1 MSDNE
6 EKHIERFVFDQTEV
20 EVNHTDQVVKTT
32 LPDGKELLSSP
43 QDTPTYEKMAEEL
56 GYETT
61 WDMCRERDLLHAFLA
76 ACLHMPY
83 SPSLWDTAHGTDND
97 QEVHQMEEEMVL
109 NAQAFVNLAKSY
121 KFVEPELDND

>member
-1 MSDNE
+1 MTDEQHKN
-6 EKHIERFVFDQTEV
+6 IERFIFDQTEV

-32 LPDGKELLSSP
+32 LPDGKELFSAP
-43 QDTPTYEKMAEEL
+43 QDTSSYEKTAEEL
-56 GYETT
+56 GYESG
-61 WDMCRERDLLHAFLA
+61 WDMCREHDLLHAFLA

-97 QEVHQMEEEMVL
+97 QEVHGKEEEMVL

-121 KFVEPELDND
+121 KFVEPELDN